1 MGQVKKPEVEEAIK
15 RSAFRLFAKKGY
27 AATTLAQIAA
37 KAGVSTANVYVYFGS
52 KLEILY
58 AIYDPWMRER
68 LSRLERE
75 LDGMEGAHA
84 RIRHILATIWRDIP
98 AEENGFVHNI
108 MQAITAYE
116 PGTGYR
122 PTLLK
127 WMEARI
133 DAMIRGSLPPARRR
147 ALGEAQLA
155 HLVVMAFDGFILYRR
170 LNPARPCDDATLDLV
185 ARLLAGPPTGRP
197 RGAVSATAR
206 TRRA

>member
-1 MGQVKKPEVEEAIK
+1 MGQVKKVEVRDAIL
-15 RSAFRLFAKKGY
+15 RSAFRLFARRGY

-58 AIYDPWMRER
+58 AIYDPWMRAR
-68 LSRLERE
+68 LERLERE
-75 LDGMEGAHA
+75 LAELDGAHA

-108 MQAITAYE
+108 MQAISAYE
-116 PGTGYR
+116 PGEGYR

-127 WMEARI
+127 WMETRI
-133 DAMIRGSLPPARRR
+133 DAMIRNALPPARRR

-155 HLVVMAFDGFILYRR
+155 HFVVMAFDGYILYRR
-170 LNPARPCDDATLDLV
+170 LDPQRPCDEGTVDLM
-185 ARLLAGPPTGRP
+185 ARLLVGSARGKRRP
-197 RGAVSATAR
+197 AP
-206 TRRA
+206 